1 MPSLKIIGVTRRYGP
16 QVALDHVTFEVAHE
30 EIMVILGPSGSGKST
45 LLRLIAG
52 LESPDEGQILL
63 DGQDLAGVPP
73 HRRRI
78 GLMFQ
83 EYALFPHLNVFENI
97 AFGLRMQRLPEP
109 EIRERVRA
117 LLNQVGLPGYELREV
132 HTLSGGE
139 KQRVALARSL
149 APRPAILL
157 LDEPLGSLDRAL
169 REQLM
174 REIRELLKAERMTAL
189 YVTHDQ
195 SEAMAVAD
203 RVLILHQG
211 RIEQI
216 GPPEALYQD
225 PATPFVARFLDLGT
239 FLEGQVL
246 ALGET
251 AQVWTPLGILRGRPR
266 GPIQPHARALIL
278 IRHTPRLNPS
288 GPANVLTGE
297 VVARSF
303 RGLYMEIWMRIGTGR
318 LRWLFPAN
326 TIEARPGEPLSLTIP
341 AEDVLIWPMEDPQS
355 SEGLR
360 S

>member
-1 MPSLKIIGVTRRYGP
+1 MPDLKIIGLTRRYGD
-16 QVALDHVTFEVAHE
+16 QVALDHVTFEVADE
-30 EIMVILGPSGSGKST
+30 EIMVVLGPSGSGKST

-52 LESPDEGQILL
+52 LEPPDEGRILL
-63 DGQDLAGVPP
+63 DDQDLAGVPP

-109 EIRERVRA
+109 EIRDRVRA
-117 LLNQVGLPGYELREV
+117 LLSQVGLSGYERREV

-174 REIRELLKAERMTAL
+174 KEIRELLKAERMTAL

-203 RVLILHQG
+203 RVLILHRG

-246 ALGET
+246 AVDEI
-251 AQVWTPLGILRGRPR
+251 VEVRTPLGVLRGRPR
-266 GPIQPHARALIL
+266 GPVRPHDPALVL
-278 IRHTPRLNPS
+278 IRHTLRSRDTEPL
-288 GPANVLTGE
+288 NVLAGE
-297 VVARSF
+297 VIDSLF
-303 RGLYMEIWMRIGTGR
+303 RGLHREVWLRVGEGQLR
-318 LRWLFPAN
+318 LILPAGA
-326 TIEARPGEPLSLTIP
+326 TSVRRGEQLSLAIP
-341 AEDVLIWPMEDPQS
+341 AEDVFIWPLS
-355 SEGLR
+355 S
-360 S
+360 SPSPS

>member
-1 MPSLKIIGVTRRYGP
+1 MPSLKIIGLTRRYDH

-52 LESPDEGQILL
+52 LEPPDEGRILL
-63 DGQDLAGVPP
+63 DGQDLTGVPP
-73 HRRRI
+73 HRRRV

-117 LLNQVGLPGYELREV
+117 LLDQVGLSGYELREV

-149 APRPAILL
+149 APRPAVLL

-239 FLEGQVL
+239 LLEGHVVTP
-246 ALGET
+246 GEI
-251 AQVWTPLGILRGRPR
+251 AQVWTPLGILRGRPKGSLPPR
-266 GPIQPHARALIL
+266 ARALIL
-278 IRHTPRLNPS
+278 IRHTPRWSSPD
-288 GPANVLTGE
+288 PANVLTGE
-297 VVARSF
+297 VIARSF
-303 RGLYMEIWMRIGTGR
+303 RGLYVEIWMQIGMGR

-341 AEDVLIWPMEDPQS
+341 AEDVLIWPVEDPQS
-355 SEGLR
+355 SEDPR